1 MLVHTLTLHIKSERD
16 NMNPEDWYIKKFS
29 LHVDDFT
36 KVVYLPIHY
45 CLESLKTKAW
55 KNVICSNEAL
65 YQTSENKVVK
75 EYLKTIIY

>member
-1 MLVHTLTLHIKSERD
+1 MLTFHIKSERD

-29 LHVDDFT
+29 LHMDDFT
-36 KVVYLPIHY
+36 KVVYLLTYY

-55 KNVICSNEAL
+55 KNIIYSNEAL

-75 EYLKTIIY
+75 EYLKPIIY